1 MNTVQLELH
10 TLQHTTSNLVN
21 KTVPEFLEGET
32 REGDKMTGACVCV
45 CWRWGDMGRLVDFTS
60 HFLQRGD

>member
-1 MNTVQLELH
+1 MNTVLLELH

-45 CWRWGDMGRLVDFTS
+45 LEVGGMVRLVDFTS